1 MPPDDLENTI
11 TESSG
16 NVFIDLGFSHA
27 EALVLTLR
35 ADVMI
40 QLQLKIKARQLT
52 QREAAELLGVS
63 QSRVSDLMRGKSD
76 KFSLDM
82 LMLFAAKLGVP
93 VKLELAA

>member
-1 MPPDDLENTI
+1 MPRRDQENAI
-11 TESSG
+11 TPSSG
-16 NVFIDLGFSHA
+16 NVFVDLGFSHA

-40 QLQLKIKARQLT
+40 QLQLRIKSRQMT

-93 VKLELAA
+93 LRIELAA